1 MNKPDPSSSFEP
13 MATGKNPAPL
23 GPRPE
28 RVTGAADSPQPAA
41 IDTERAGPNLKT
53 LNATVE
59 YSPNRMT
66 PLRRL
71 GQPIEIANAVLFLVS
86 DEASYITGVT
96 LQATGGR

>member
-1 MNKPDPSSSFEP
+1 MFSLDRLRHNGRHKAQALQFGIVVPVRFEP
-13 MATGKNPAPL
+13 
-23 GPRPE
+23 E
-28 RVTGAADSPQPAA
+28 
-41 IDTERAGPNLKT
+41 IDTERAGPNLHE

>member
-1 MNKPDPSSSFEP
+1 MLEAVSPVSLRN
-13 MATGKNPAPL
+13 AIAP
-23 GPRPE
+23 GP
-28 RVTGAADSPQPAA
+28 
-41 IDTERAGPNLKT
+41 IDTERAGPNLHE